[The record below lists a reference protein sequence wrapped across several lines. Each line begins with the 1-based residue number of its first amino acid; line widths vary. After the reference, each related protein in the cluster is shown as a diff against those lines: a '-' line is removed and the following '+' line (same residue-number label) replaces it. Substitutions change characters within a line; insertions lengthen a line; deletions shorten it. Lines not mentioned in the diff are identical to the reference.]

1 MLSTVPFLTDSALPA
16 VTLFTAQGRY
26 GNNALNGD
34 WELGITS
41 NTNKP
46 PQKQIDHIWT
56 GSVNS
61 ATGVTT
67 VNEQFRFG
75 VSNTTAASFRVGG
88 SNISF
93 DYAGQLTGNQPN
105 AIKIWAKASTANSGL
120 TIDNFK
126 RTTPGMAVP
135 MEFPG
140 TSIAV
145 SRSSGPD
152 FQQLVIAGI
161 DFTSGSG
168 PAVELTGNVLMSF
181 GAPAPRGSSLQ
192 FHVMAVYVPP
202 VDLDVDSDNDG
213 TFMRSA
219 FEELEEDA
227 GVAAGSSTPTKPG
240 LIVPV
245 GGPRAEMVVEVPAG
259 RTATLA
265 LSQGVERVQVYLPVD
280 KALHGLCP
288 LDRPQETPRV
298 SWVDG
303 PRILIGQTCST
314 VCQAQP
320 TGGDPL
326 AFPLA
331 TLSRRAPWRR
341 SSLTERRSPVRTTIR
356 RPARSSTSLVDTAAH
371 VLSRVA
377 LQQPRA
383 EDRG

>member
-1 MLSTVPFLTDSALPA
+1 
-16 VTLFTAQGRY
+16 
-26 GNNALNGD
+26 
-34 WELGITS
+34 
-41 NTNKP
+41 
-46 PQKQIDHIWT
+46 
-56 GSVNS
+56 
-61 ATGVTT
+61 VTT

-93 DYAGQLTGNQPN
+93 DYAGQSTANQPN

-126 RTTPGMAVP
+126 LTTPGMAVP

-265 LSQGVERVQVYLPVD
+265 LSQGTEWVQVYLPVD

-298 SWVDG
+298 SWFDG

-356 RPARSSTSLVDTAAH
+356 RPARPQPPSSIRRLTSFRALRSNSPGRKTGGDAVHSVD
-371 VLSRVA
+371 
-377 LQQPRA
+377 P
-383 EDRG
+383 